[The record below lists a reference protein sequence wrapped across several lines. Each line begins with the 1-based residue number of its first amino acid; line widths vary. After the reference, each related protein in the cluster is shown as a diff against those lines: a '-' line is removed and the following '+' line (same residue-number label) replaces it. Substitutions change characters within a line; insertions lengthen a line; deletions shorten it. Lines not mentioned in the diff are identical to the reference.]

1 MALDKGDCP
10 LGRGMGEG
18 LPVGAA
24 AGVLLI
30 VWSGGGVCVCVCG
43 DLLGSFSAVSKDRQ
57 DEGHMA
63 VEILSSAP
71 TCVCG

>member
-30 VWSGGGVCVCVCG
+30 VWSGGGVCVCVG
-43 DLLGSFSAVSKDRQ
+43 GISW
-57 DEGHMA
+57 G
-63 VEILSSAP
+63 LSQLYP
-71 TCVCG
+71 KTDKMRDTWQ